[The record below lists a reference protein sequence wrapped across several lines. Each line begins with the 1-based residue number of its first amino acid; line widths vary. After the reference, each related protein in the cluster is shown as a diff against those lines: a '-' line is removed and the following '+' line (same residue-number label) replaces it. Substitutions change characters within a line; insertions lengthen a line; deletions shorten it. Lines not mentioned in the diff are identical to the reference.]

1 MKTDEEQ
8 LRLYTLWSNFI
19 YFIVG
24 LYSIIIAFLLYC
36 KEKIIKDFFFF
47 SLYGIIILCTGTFS
61 VLYHLKNPSWTND
74 PETVH
79 TEKYKHSLSLDVG
92 FAYTT
97 IALSF
102 LFLLYRMYCVY
113 SKEKSLKSLIKFLED
128 PNAFFS
134 LMFMILSGVFY
145 FLGDYYFDEATGQCV
160 KKTEEEKAMA
170 CFEDKI
176 SAYDVFHSNW
186 HIFASITGI
195 FWLNMLKNSYF
206 YTQ

>member
-1 MKTDEEQ
+1 MKKDEEQ
-8 LRLYTLWSNFI
+8 LRLYTVWSNFI

-36 KEKIIKDFFFF
+36 EKKEMKDFLFF
-47 SLYGIIILCTGTFS
+47 SIYGIIIVCTGAFS
-61 VLYHLKNPSWTND
+61 VYYHHHTPSWTND
-74 PETVH
+74 PETVQS
-79 TEKYKHSLSLDVG
+79 EKYKHSLSLDVG
-92 FAYTT
+92 FAYAT

-102 LFLLYRMYCVY
+102 VFLLYRMFCVRT
-113 SKEKSLKSLIKFLED
+113 KGISLRKFLED

-134 LMFMILSGVFY
+134 LMFMILSAVFY
-145 FLGDYYFDEATGQCV
+145 FLGGYYFDKATGQCV
-160 KKTEEEKAMA
+160 KKEEEEKLMA
-170 CFEDKI
+170 CFENKI

-195 FWLNMLKNSYF
+195 FWLNLLKNSYF

>member
-1 MKTDEEQ
+1 
-8 LRLYTLWSNFI
+8 
-19 YFIVG
+19 V
-24 LYSIIIAFLLYC
+24 
-36 KEKIIKDFFFF
+36 
-47 SLYGIIILCTGTFS
+47 CTGAFS
-61 VLYHLKNPSWTND
+61 VHYHHHTPSWTND

-102 LFLLYRMYCVY
+102 AFLLYRAFCV
-113 SKEKSLKSLIKFLED
+113 KFNGTSLLHFWED
-128 PNAFFS
+128 PNTYFS
-134 LMFMILSGVFY
+134 LMFMILSGIFY
-145 FLGDYYFDEATGQCV
+145 FLGGYYFDEATGKCV

-206 YTQ
+206 YPQ